1 MARMSGPR
9 ILARLYEIEEG
20 LHKSVKTWY
29 RLGNGANATLCAA
42 KRDLIRSI
50 IEEIEGRE
58 VWK

>member
-1 MARMSGPR
+1 MSGPK
-9 ILARLYEIEEG
+9 ILARLYEIQEG

-29 RLGNGANATLCAA
+29 RLGNDTNATLCAS

-58 VWK
+58 IWK

>member
-1 MARMSGPR
+1 MARMSCKK
-9 ILARLYEIEEG
+9 ILERLYEIEEG

-29 RLGNGANATLCAA
+29 RLGNDANAALCAS

-58 VWK
+58 IWK